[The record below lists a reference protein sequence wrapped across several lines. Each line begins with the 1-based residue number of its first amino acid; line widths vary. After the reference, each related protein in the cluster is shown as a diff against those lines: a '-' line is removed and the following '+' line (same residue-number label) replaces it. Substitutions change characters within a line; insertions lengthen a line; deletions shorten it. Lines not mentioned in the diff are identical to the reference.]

1 MDLGTLPVGFRIKCK
16 ENAISIADSRVTFSD
31 IDSVH

>member
-1 MDLGTLPVGFRIKCK
+1 VGFRIKCK

-31 IDSVH
+31 IDSVHWGIAE